1 VLKCAFCH
9 GTGER
14 TTCASHDREPL
25 VRPPRSAG
33 SDPAT
38 ALAASPLHFSTLS
51 LVRSLFPSLSLLC
64 NFSPPL
70 PHSIRYLQLPC
81 LFPSL
86 VLAFICS
93 PPYARLH
100 MLGPVFASIC
110 RPLCLLASTRPP
122 FPRPLRSL
130 LSQATALLHPARR
143 PAHSRHHCCQ
153 TPPMRR
159 CAGPD
164 AVPRT
169 RVHSD

>member
-1 VLKCAFCH
+1 MRATIASRWCARRAAPA
-9 GTGER
+9 R
-14 TTCASHDREPL
+14 TPPL
-25 VRPPRSAG
+25 HSLLPLFTSPLSL
-33 SDPAT
+33 SSIPCFP
-38 ALAASPLHFSTLS
+38 ASPSCAI
-51 LVRSLFPSLSLLC
+51 SLLRC
-64 NFSPPL
+64 HIQSDISSSRVF
-70 PHSIRYLQLPC
+70 
-81 LFPSL
+81 FPSL